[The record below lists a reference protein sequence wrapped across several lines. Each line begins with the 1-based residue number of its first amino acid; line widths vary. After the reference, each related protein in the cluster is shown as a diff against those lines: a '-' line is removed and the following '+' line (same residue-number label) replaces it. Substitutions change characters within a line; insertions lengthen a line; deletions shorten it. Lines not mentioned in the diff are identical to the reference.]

1 MISNSHPHDG
11 RSKSTQVERV
21 LDERILNDLRDLG
34 GQDDPGLLAELIDIF
49 LQDAPQRMAEIMNGL
64 KAGDLKGVER
74 AAHTLKSSSAN
85 IGALGL
91 SSMCKRME
99 EIARERKSEG
109 IQALVNESALL
120 LKDVDSA
127 LRAYKS

>member
-1 MISNSHPHDG
+1 MISDSHNHNG
-11 RSKSTQVERV
+11 GSKSTQIEHV

-49 LQDAPQRMAEIMNGL
+49 LHDAPQRMAEIASGL
-64 KAGDLKGVER
+64 KSGDLKTVER

-91 SSMCKRME
+91 SNICKRME
-99 EIARERKSEG
+99 EIARERKSDG
-109 IQALVNESALL
+109 IQALASESELL

-127 LRAYKS
+127 LRAYKG